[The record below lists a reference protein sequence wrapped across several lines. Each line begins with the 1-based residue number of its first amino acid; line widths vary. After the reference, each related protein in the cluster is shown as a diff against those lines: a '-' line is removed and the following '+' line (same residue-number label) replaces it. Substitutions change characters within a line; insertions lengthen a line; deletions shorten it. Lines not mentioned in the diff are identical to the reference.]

1 MKKKYLI
8 IIPFFL
14 FILDLNSKS
23 LASEVK
29 IESDKVEFSNDSK
42 NISFFSNVN
51 INSSYV
57 EISASSAI
65 YDDKKEVISIS
76 GDPSSIKSNKENNF
90 FNGEAETILFFSD
103 EKVHLV
109 GNALIK
115 FDNISIN
122 NYFICYRFI
131 LRSYIWHWSHLR

>member
-14 FILDLNSKS
+14 FILDLHSKS
-23 LASEVK
+23 LASKVK
-29 IESDKVEFSNDSK
+29 IESDKVEFSSDSK

-122 NYFICYRFI
+122 SNLIIFNPKTGKIT
-131 LRSYIWHWSHLR
+131 SDN

>member
-1 MKKKYLI
+1 MKKKYLL

-122 NYFICYRFI
+122 SNLIIFNPKTGKIT
-131 LRSYIWHWSHLR
+131 SDN

>member
-1 MKKKYLI
+1 LKKKYLI
-8 IIPFFL
+8 TIPFFL

-122 NYFICYRFI
+122 SNLIIFNPKTGKIT
-131 LRSYIWHWSHLR
+131 SDN

>member
-1 MKKKYLI
+1 MKNKHLI

-14 FILDLNSKS
+14 FTLDLSSKN
-23 LASEVK
+23 LINHVK
-29 IESDKVEFSNDSK
+29 IESDKVEFINSLNK
-42 NISFFSNVN
+42 VSFFSNVN

-57 EISASSAI
+57 EISANSAI
-65 YDDKKEVISIS
+65 YDQKKEVISIS
-76 GDPSSIKSNKENNF
+76 GDPRSIKSNKENHY

-115 FDNISIN
+115 FDNLSIN
-122 NYFICYRFI
+122 SNLIIFNPKTGKIT
-131 LRSYIWHWSHLR
+131 SDN

>member
-29 IESDKVEFSNDSK
+29 IESDKVEFLNDSK

-122 NYFICYRFI
+122 SNLIIFNPKTGKIT
-131 LRSYIWHWSHLR
+131 SDN

>member
-1 MKKKYLI
+1 MKNKCLI

-122 NYFICYRFI
+122 SNLIIFNPKTGKIT
-131 LRSYIWHWSHLR
+131 SDN

>member
-1 MKKKYLI
+1 MKNKYLI
-8 IIPFFL
+8 IIPFIL

-29 IESDKVEFSNDSK
+29 IESDKVEFLNDSK
-42 NISFFSNVN
+42 NISFLSNVN

-122 NYFICYRFI
+122 SNLIIFNPKTGKIT
-131 LRSYIWHWSHLR
+131 SDN

>member
-1 MKKKYLI
+1 MNHVEIK
-8 IIPFFL
+8 
-14 FILDLNSKS
+14 
-23 LASEVK
+23 
-29 IESDKVEFSNDSK
+29 SDKVEFINNLK
-42 NISFFSNVN
+42 NVSFFSNVN

-57 EISASSAI
+57 EISANSAI
-65 YDDKKEVISIS
+65 YDQKKEVISIS

-109 GNALIK
+109 GNASIK

-122 NYFICYRFI
+122 SNLIIFNPKTGKIT
-131 LRSYIWHWSHLR
+131 SDN

>member
-1 MKKKYLI
+1 MKNKYLI

-29 IESDKVEFSNDSK
+29 IESDKVEFLNDSK
-42 NISFFSNVN
+42 NISFLSNVN

-122 NYFICYRFI
+122 SNLIIFNPKTGKIT
-131 LRSYIWHWSHLR
+131 SDN

>member
-1 MKKKYLI
+1 MKNKHLI
-8 IIPFFL
+8 IISIFL
-14 FILDLNSKS
+14 FTLDVSSNNLINHI
-23 LASEVK
+23 K
-29 IESDKVEFSNDSK
+29 IKSDKVEFIK
-42 NISFFSNVN
+42 NLRNVSFFSNVN

-122 NYFICYRFI
+122 SNLIIFNPKTGKIT
-131 LRSYIWHWSHLR
+131 SDN

>member
-1 MKKKYLI
+1 M
-8 IIPFFL
+8 
-14 FILDLNSKS
+14 
-23 LASEVK
+23 K
-29 IESDKVEFSNDSK
+29 IESDKVEFSSDSK

-122 NYFICYRFI
+122 SNLIIFNPKTGKIT
-131 LRSYIWHWSHLR
+131 SDN

>member
-1 MKKKYLI
+1 MKKRYLI

-122 NYFICYRFI
+122 SNLIIFNPKTGKIT
-131 LRSYIWHWSHLR
+131 SDN

>member
-1 MKKKYLI
+1 MKNKYLI

-29 IESDKVEFSNDSK
+29 IESDKVEFLNDSK
-42 NISFFSNVN
+42 NISFLSNVN
-51 INSSYV
+51 INSGYV

-76 GDPSSIKSNKENNF
+76 GDPSTIKSNKENNF
-90 FNGEAETILFFSD
+90 FNGEAEKILFFSD

-109 GNALIK
+109 GNASIK
-115 FDNISIN
+115 FEKISISSN
-122 NYFICYRFI
+122 LIIFNPKTGKIT
-131 LRSYIWHWSHLR
+131 SDN

>member
-1 MKKKYLI
+1 MKNKYLI

-122 NYFICYRFI
+122 SNLIIFNPKTGKIT
-131 LRSYIWHWSHLR
+131 SDN

>member
-8 IIPFFL
+8 IISFFL

-29 IESDKVEFSNDSK
+29 IESDKVEFLNDSK
-42 NISFFSNVN
+42 NISFLSNVN

-122 NYFICYRFI
+122 SNLIIFNPKTGKIT
-131 LRSYIWHWSHLR
+131 SDN

>member
-1 MKKKYLI
+1 MKNKYLI

-109 GNALIK
+109 GNASIK
-115 FDNISIN
+115 FDNISISSN
-122 NYFICYRFI
+122 LIIFNPKTGKIT
-131 LRSYIWHWSHLR
+131 SDN

>member
-14 FILDLNSKS
+14 FILDLHSKS

-29 IESDKVEFSNDSK
+29 IESDKVEFLNDSK
-42 NISFFSNVN
+42 NISFLSNVN

-109 GNALIK
+109 GNASII

-122 NYFICYRFI
+122 SNLIIFNPKTGKIT
-131 LRSYIWHWSHLR
+131 SDN

>member
-14 FILDLNSKS
+14 FILDLHSKS
-23 LASEVK
+23 LASKVK
-29 IESDKVEFSNDSK
+29 IESDKVEFSSDSK

-65 YDDKKEVISIS
+65 YDDNKEVISIS

-122 NYFICYRFI
+122 SNLIIFNPKTGKIT
-131 LRSYIWHWSHLR
+131 SDN